1 MKADRLVG
9 RPIATLVALC
19 VSVMPFLP
27 AYAQAQ
33 GAGTVSA
40 RLPQGQ
46 IERPGARLAADP
58 GTDVLW
64 DDLVTTDQRGRVRI
78 TLGDSS
84 VLNVGS
90 DSSLRVVQHNQQ
102 TRQTDLTLTFG
113 KLRSRLQTLDPDR
126 GERFEIR
133 TNTAVLGVIGTHFFV
148 EATATMT
155 RVIVYEGIV
164 LVRNINPAARG
175 ERRVAAG
182 FAVLIFAHHPPL
194 TPTPAEPAE
203 LVRSYEDTVVDEPVP
218 TAQDLMEG
226 RVPMPGAVEERRSF
240 WQRLTKN
247 KWLFFGALAAI
258 ATVSIAVPVATGG
271 KKAEGCS
278 LPPPECPVP

>member
-1 MKADRLVG
+1 MHKVTTKL
-9 RPIATLVALC
+9 IAVLICAC
-19 VSVMPFLP
+19 VVIFPTTP
-27 AYAQAQ
+27 AYGQALAQQ
-33 GAGTVSA
+33 AGEVSA

-46 IERPGARLAADP
+46 IERPGARLVADP
-58 GTDVLW
+58 GTDVFW

-90 DSSLRVVQHNQQ
+90 DSSLRVVRHNQQ
-102 TRQTDLTLTFG
+102 TRQTDMTLTFG
-113 KLRSRLQTLDPDR
+113 KLRSRLQKLDPSR

-164 LVRNINPAARG
+164 LVRNISPAVRG
-175 ERRVAAG
+175 ERRVAVG
-182 FAVLIFAHHPPL
+182 FAVLIFADQPPL
-194 TPTPAEPAE
+194 SPTPAEPAE

-218 TAQDLMEG
+218 TAQELIEG
-226 RVPMPGAVEERRSF
+226 EVPLLGAEPEKRTF
-240 WQRLTKN
+240 WQKLTKN
-247 KWLFFGALAAI
+247 KWLFFGAIAAI

-278 LPPPECPVP
+278 IPPCPGQ